1 MKPHK
6 EKLTHQAISFFPAQ
20 DEAAA
25 GEELGH
31 ASCQLHLNVCERKPE
46 VKSLLALAHHAAVSP
61 LLIPKP

>member
-1 MKPHK
+1 MELQK
-6 EKLTHQAISFFPAQ
+6 EKLIHQATSFFPAQ

-31 ASCQLHLNVCERKPE
+31 VSCQRHLNVFERKPE
-46 VKSLLALAHHAAVSP
+46 VKSLLALAHHTAVSP